1 MTAYHV
7 DGIVQTQQVLSP
19 DIRLMEIKAPEIAAN
34 AQPGQFVTV
43 RINSLSTPLLRR
55 PFGVAAV
62 DRKAGTFQLMYRIVG
77 EATELLAS
85 LPAGAVLNVLGPL
98 GHGFALDG
106 VKHALLVG
114 GGVGLAPLHFLA
126 SALPKG
132 SVDVVVGGRTAAELF
147 WTDLFRDKTD
157 KQFETT
163 DDGTRGVKGTVNAV
177 VPDLVKSGK
186 YDRVYVCGPSR
197 MMKAVVAVVEPCKIP
212 CQISLEK
219 YMGCGLGACL
229 SCSCGGLGK
238 RLKVCKDGPVFWSQ
252 EVTEW

>member
-1 MTAYHV
+1 M
-7 DGIVQTQQVLSP
+7 
-19 DIRLMEIKAPEIAAN
+19 
-34 AQPGQFVTV
+34 
-43 RINSLSTPLLRR
+43 PLLRR

-62 DRKAGTFQLMYRIVG
+62 DRAAGTFQLMYRIVG
-77 EATELLAS
+77 EATELMAE
-85 LPAGAVLNVLGPL
+85 LPVGAVINVLGPL

-147 WTDLFRDKTD
+147 WTDLFRDKTA

-163 DDGTRGVKGTVNAV
+163 
-177 VPDLVKSGK
+177 
-186 YDRVYVCGPSR
+186 
-197 MMKAVVAVVEPCKIP
+197 MKAVVEVVNQYGVP
-212 CQISLEK
+212 CQVSLEK

-238 RLKVCKDGPVFWSQ
+238 RLKVCKDGPVFWSG